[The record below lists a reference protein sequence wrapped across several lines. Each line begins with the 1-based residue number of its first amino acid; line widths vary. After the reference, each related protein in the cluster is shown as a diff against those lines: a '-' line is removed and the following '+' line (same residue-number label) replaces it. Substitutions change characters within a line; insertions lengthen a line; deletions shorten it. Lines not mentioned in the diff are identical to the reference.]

1 MMTPE
6 DRIEAIEALADFHLN
21 KVLNSYGT
29 GVDVRKILTFG
40 FKGFASFTDKEL
52 IDNLLRIRDQHY
64 QSSAILTRIVDSE
77 LLK

>member
-1 MMTPE
+1 MTPE

-21 KVLNSYGT
+21 KVLNSYGA